1 MLKTARKILML
12 TEEQRDHLQRRLG
25 EAYHKACI
33 TFAPYETAVCGD
45 GRGWGMFPKSV
56 LDIET
61 LELHGM
67 HVQNVLHGR
76 CSLAAMLG
84 NNPIEMVETFEQD
97 VEAYIAE
104 LSKVVIPEAE
114 ACV

>member
-1 MLKTARKILML
+1 MLKTVKKNLML

-25 EAYHKACI
+25 EAYQKACAV
-33 TFAPYETAVCGD
+33 FAPYEDAVCASNQ
-45 GRGWGMFPKSV
+45 GWRMFPEVV

-67 HVQNVLHGR
+67 RVQNVLHGR
-76 CSLAAMLG
+76 CSLAAMLD

-97 VEAYIAE
+97 VEAYIAK
-104 LSKVVIPEAE
+104 LSKVEIQEVVCA
-114 ACV
+114 